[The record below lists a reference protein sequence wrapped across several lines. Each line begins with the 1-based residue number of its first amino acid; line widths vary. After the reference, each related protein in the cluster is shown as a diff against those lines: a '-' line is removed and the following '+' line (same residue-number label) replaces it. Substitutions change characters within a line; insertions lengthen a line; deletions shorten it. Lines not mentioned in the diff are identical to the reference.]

1 MDTKTLLKTIQTRGV
16 VLFGT
21 GFVAEKIANTLAEQR
36 LLDYV
41 QGFVVSKAVT
51 TSFKGKP
58 VWSVEQYSE
67 FATSQKDKKLQSE
80 LPLLCI
86 AVHESLRADI
96 EKLLSDAGLGF
107 EWIYP
112 NYLELAWGASTP
124 FVVDVPV
131 QTILQRQEPD
141 QAWISVRYAALK
153 ECLFGKWDGPATTLQ
168 ECFVGKQDGPASALY
183 VKAASL
189 FSKPET
195 ARQRLAYAA
204 EITKSILKEGYDR
217 NRPILIDNSYRIIDG
232 LHRLAGSVLAG
243 CKSVPCLVVEASDRF
258 NEYFPEENRLTKAAQ
273 EKTGLTPEE
282 KELLKKVRQE
292 LLRGTNHTDES
303 AMKAKAINERE
314 QLDDVFAFRDN
325 LKPEITVVLPVY
337 NVADYMDQCLTT
349 VIEQTLWQIEILLI
363 DDGSTDKSLEK
374 CWEWARKDSRIIVF
388 HRENDGVASARN
400 FGVLMARGKY
410 IAFVD
415 PDDWLEKDYLE
426 KLWKAAEAADADY
439 AECDLWRYDNRS
451 GKKIYRSCYG
461 RMGQAY
467 TLPEH
472 MKYGPTATYKAI
484 SRKSLWTKYKLA
496 MPKCSFESPAVYSL
510 FLALSNRVVNV
521 REALYYYRRFRENS
535 LVENGYAR
543 KDGKPNNRLAIR
555 AMDFLVEE
563 FKRTGRYEKFAGILE
578 GVVKYRLNDILAM
591 QFHRKSPGDFREL
604 TQNYRH
610 FLAERFPEGR
620 NEAYITW
627 GGYNLNRIL
636 AHMDWL
642 HDPYARFNFSSLISL
657 LNREISSYGQTH
669 KNRYRQIMLER
680 ERIHSYWEVIAEL
693 KPKFLFIDLIEERFD
708 MLQLGNS
715 FVTMS
720 DAFEGA
726 RFTRGVNAIDP
737 SVQTEA
743 GESAGK
749 GELTAE
755 ELMRLGQVISRNS
768 ARCTELWQQACQKM
782 VKETQ
787 RICPDIRFVIV
798 ENYLCET
805 VGNLES
811 RKPFENIEHIRKIN
825 SILRQYYRFLKEI
838 LPEAPVIF
846 LAKDD
851 LYFTDEKYEYGAIPS
866 HLNEIENQKI
876 AKQIEEIL

>member
-1 MDTKTLLKTIQTRGV
+1 MDTKTLLKTIQVRGV

-21 GFVAEKIANTLAEQR
+21 GFVAEKIVHTLTEQE
-36 LLDYV
+36 LLDCV
-41 QGFVVSKAVT
+41 RGFVVSKAIT

-58 VWSVEQYSE
+58 VWSVDQYSE
-67 FATSQKDKKLQSE
+67 FVTSQKNKKLPTE
-80 LPLLCI
+80 VPLLCI

-96 EKLLSDAGLGF
+96 EKLLSDAGLDF

-112 NYLELAWGASTP
+112 NYLELAWGVSTP
-124 FVVDVPV
+124 FVVDIPV

-153 ECLFGKWDGPATTLQ
+153 ECLSGKWDGSASTLQEYLLGNGDGPATT
-168 ECFVGKQDGPASALY
+168 LY

-204 EITKSILKEGYDR
+204 EITKRILQEGYDR
-217 NRPILIDNSYRIIDG
+217 NRPILIDNSCRIIDG
-232 LHRLAGSVLAG
+232 LHRLAGSILAG
-243 CKSVPCLVVEASDRF
+243 CKTVPCLVVEVSDCF

-273 EKTGLTPEE
+273 DKAGLTPEE
-282 KELLKKVRQE
+282 KELLKRMQQE
-292 LLRGTNHTDES
+292 LLWGTDHADES
-303 AMKAKAINERE
+303 SMKENAMHGGE
-314 QLDDVFAFRDN
+314 QQDDGFTFRDD
-325 LKPEITVVLPVY
+325 LKPEITVIIPVY
-337 NVADYMDQCLTT
+337 NVADYMDQCLAT
-349 VIEQTLWQIEILLI
+349 VTEQTLQQIEILMI
-363 DDGSTDKSLEK
+363 DDGSTDMSLTK
-374 CWEWARKDSRIIVF
+374 CWEWARKDSRITVF

-426 KLWKAAEAADADY
+426 KLWKAAEAADADF

-484 SRKSLWTKYKLA
+484 SRKSLWTKYRLA

-510 FLALSNRVVNV
+510 LLALSNRVVNA

-563 FKRTGRYEKFAGILE
+563 FRRTGRYEEFADILE

-604 TQNYRH
+604 TQNYRR

-620 NEAYITW
+620 HEAYITW

-636 AHMDWL
+636 THMDWL
-642 HDPYARFNFSSLISL
+642 HDPYARFNFSSIISL
-657 LNREISSYGQTH
+657 MNQKVPAYGQGH

-680 ERIHSYWEVIAEL
+680 ERTHNYWEILAEL

-708 MLQLGNS
+708 MLQLGDS

-726 RFTRGVNAIDP
+726 KFTRDVSAINP
-737 SVQTEA
+737 SVQMEA
-743 GESAGK
+743 GKFDEK
-749 GELTAE
+749 EELTAE
-755 ELMRLGQVISRNS
+755 ELLRLGQVIPRES

-787 RICPDIRFVIV
+787 RICPDIRFVLV

-811 RKPFENIEHIRKIN
+811 RKPFENIEDVRKIN
-825 SILRQYYRFLKEI
+825 SILRQYYNYLKEI
-838 LPEAPVIF
+838 LPEAPVISPS
-846 LAKDD
+846 KDD

-876 AKQIEEIL
+876 AKMIEKVL

>member
-1 MDTKTLLKTIQTRGV
+1 MDTKTLLETIQARGV

-21 GFVAEKIANTLAEQR
+21 GFVAEKIVHTLAEKG
-36 LLDYV
+36 LENCV
-41 QGFVVSKAVT
+41 CGFVVSKGIT
-51 TSFKGKP
+51 TTFKGKP
-58 VWSVEQYSE
+58 VWSVDQYSE
-67 FATSQKDKKLQSE
+67 MVRSRKNKKQAPE

-86 AVHESLRADI
+86 AVHESLRATV
-96 EKLLSDAGLGF
+96 EQSLSDAGLDF

-112 NYLELAWGASTP
+112 NYLELAWGVCTP
-124 FVVDVPV
+124 FMVDIPV
-131 QTILQRQEPD
+131 QTILQRQKLD
-141 QAWISVRYAALK
+141 QAWISVRYAAL
-153 ECLFGKWDGPATTLQ
+153 Q
-168 ECFVGKQDGPASALY
+168 EFFSGKQDGPASALY

-204 EITKSILKEGYDR
+204 EITKSILNKGYDR

-258 NEYFPEENRLTKAAQ
+258 TEYFPEENRLTEAAQ
-273 EKTGLTPEE
+273 EKAGLTAEE
-282 KELLKKVRQE
+282 KELLKKARQE
-292 LLRGTNHTDES
+292 LLSVHTCTES
-303 AMKAKAINERE
+303 
-314 QLDDVFAFRDN
+314 
-325 LKPEITVVLPVY
+325 EITVILPVY
-337 NVADYMDQCLTT
+337 NVADYMDQCLADVTG
-349 VIEQTLWQIEILLI
+349 QTLRQIEILLI
-363 DDGSTDKSLEK
+363 DDGSTDASLDK
-374 CWEWARKDSRIIVF
+374 CWEWARKDSRVTVF

-400 FGVLMARGKY
+400 FGILMARGKY

-426 KLWKAAEAADADY
+426 KLWKAAEAADADF

-461 RMGQAY
+461 HMGQSY

-472 MKYGPTATYKAI
+472 MKYGPTATYKSI
-484 SRKSLWTKYKLA
+484 SRKSLWTKYRLA

-510 FLALSNRVVNV
+510 ILALSNRIVNV

-535 LVENGYAR
+535 LVENGYAH

-563 FKRTGRYEKFAGILE
+563 FRRTGRYEEYAGILE
-578 GVVKYRLNDILAM
+578 GVVKFRLNDILAM
-591 QFHRKSPGDFREL
+591 QFHRKSREDFREL
-604 TQNYRH
+604 TQNYRN
-610 FLAERFPEGR
+610 FLTERFPKGR
-620 NEAYITW
+620 NESYITW

-636 AHMDWL
+636 THMDWL

-657 LNREISSYGQTH
+657 LNQEEPAYGQSH

-680 ERIHSYWEVIAEL
+680 ERRRSYWEILGEL
-693 KPKFLFIDLIEERFD
+693 KPEFLFIDLIEERFD
-708 MLQLGNS
+708 ILQLGES
-715 FVTMS
+715 FVTLS

-726 RFTRGVNAIDP
+726 KFIGDLSAIHP
-737 SVQTEA
+737 PAQTEA
-743 GESAGK
+743 GKSTVEE
-749 GELTAE
+749 ELTAE
-755 ELMRLGQVISRNS
+755 ELIRFGQVIARGS
-768 ARCTELWQQACQKM
+768 ACCTDLWQQACQKM

-787 RICPDIRFVIV
+787 RICPDIRFVII

-805 VGNLES
+805 VGNLKS
-811 RKPFENIEHIRKIN
+811 RKPFENTEYIRKTN
-825 SILRQYYRFLKEI
+825 SILEHYYSYLKGL
-838 LPEAPVIF
+838 LPDAAVVSPAE
-846 LAKDD
+846 DD

-876 AKQIEEIL
+876 AAKIEEAL

>member
-1 MDTKTLLKTIQTRGV
+1 MDTKTLLKTIQARGV

-21 GFVAEKIANTLAEQR
+21 GFVAEKIVHTLAEQGLQDCVR
-36 LLDYV
+36 
-41 QGFVVSKAVT
+41 GFVVSKAVT

-58 VWSVEQYSE
+58 VWSVDQYSE
-67 FATSQKDKKLQSE
+67 FVTSQKDKKLPSE

-86 AVHESLRADI
+86 AVHESLRATV
-96 EKLLSDAGLGF
+96 EQSLSNAGLDF
-107 EWIYP
+107 VWIYP
-112 NYLELAWGASTP
+112 NYLELAWGTSTP
-124 FVVDVPV
+124 FVVDIPV
-131 QTILQRQEPD
+131 QMILQRQEFD

-153 ECLFGKWDGPATTLQ
+153 ECLFGR
-168 ECFVGKQDGPASALY
+168 QDGPASALY

-195 ARQRLAYAA
+195 ARQRLTYAVK
-204 EITKSILKEGYDR
+204 ITKSILKGGYDR
-217 NRPILIDNSYRIIDG
+217 SRPILVDNSCRIIDG

-243 CKSVPCLVVEASDRF
+243 CQSVPCLVVEASDRF
-258 NEYFPEENRLTKAAQ
+258 EEYFPEENRLTKAAQ
-273 EKTGLTPEE
+273 EKAGLTLEE
-282 KELLKKVRQE
+282 KELLKKARQE
-292 LLRGTNHTDES
+292 LLPVYTCSE
-303 AMKAKAINERE
+303 
-314 QLDDVFAFRDN
+314 
-325 LKPEITVVLPVY
+325 PEITVILPVY
-337 NVADYMDQCLTT
+337 NVADYMDQCLAT
-349 VIEQTLWQIEILLI
+349 VTEQTLRQIEILLI

-374 CWEWARKDSRIIVF
+374 CWEWTWKDTRITVF

-426 KLWKAAEAADADY
+426 KLWKAAEATDADF

-484 SRKSLWTKYKLA
+484 SRKSLWTKYRLA
-496 MPKCSFESPAVYSL
+496 MPKCSFESPAIYSL
-510 FLALSNRVVNV
+510 LLALSNRIVNV

-535 LVENGYAR
+535 LVENGYAH
-543 KDGKPNNRLAIR
+543 KDGKPNNRLAIK

-563 FKRTGRYEKFAGILE
+563 FRRTGRYEEFAGILE
-578 GVVKYRLNDILAM
+578 SVVKYRLNDILAM

-610 FLAERFPEGR
+610 FLAKRFPEGR
-620 NEAYITW
+620 NEPYITW

-636 AHMDWL
+636 THMDWL

-657 LNREISSYGQTH
+657 MNQEKPAYGQIH

-680 ERIHSYWEVIAEL
+680 ERTHSYWEILAEL

-715 FVTMS
+715 FVTLS

-726 RFTRGVNAIDP
+726 KFTRGFSVMNP
-737 SVQTEA
+737 SVQMEA
-743 GESAGK
+743 GKLDGK
-749 GELTAE
+749 EELTVECLTVEELSAKELSAE
-755 ELMRLGQVISRNS
+755 ELISFGQVISRDS
-768 ARCTELWQQACQKM
+768 ARCTDLWQQACQKM

-787 RICPDIRFVIV
+787 RICPDIRFVIL

-811 RKPFENIEHIRKIN
+811 RKPFANIEDIRKIN
-825 SILRQYYRFLKEI
+825 SILRQYYSFLKEI
-838 LPEAPVIF
+838 LPEAPVISPS
-846 LAKDD
+846 KDD

-876 AKQIEEIL
+876 AKKIEEIL

>member
-21 GFVAEKIANTLAEQR
+21 GFVAEKIVHTLTEQGLMDCVR
-36 LLDYV
+36 
-41 QGFVVSKAVT
+41 GFVVSKAVT

-58 VWSVEQYSE
+58 VWSVNQYSE
-67 FATSQKDKKLQSE
+67 FVTSQKNKKLSSE
-80 LPLLCI
+80 MPLLCI

-96 EKLLSDAGLGF
+96 EKLLSDAKLDF

-124 FVVDVPV
+124 FVVDTPV

-153 ECLFGKWDGPATTLQ
+153 ECVFGKQNGPASSLQ
-168 ECFVGKQDGPASALY
+168 ECFVGKQDGPASTLY

-217 NRPILIDNSYRIIDG
+217 NRPILIDNNYRIIDG

-243 CKSVPCLVVEASDRF
+243 CQSVPCLVVEANNRF

-273 EKTGLTPEE
+273 EKAGLTPEE

-303 AMKAKAINERE
+303 AMKAKPIDGRE
-314 QLDDVFAFRDN
+314 QPDDVFAFRDDS
-325 LKPEITVVLPVY
+325 KPEITVIIPVY
-337 NVADYMDQCLTT
+337 NVADYMDQCLAT
-349 VIEQTLWQIEILLI
+349 VTEQTLRQLEILLI
-363 DDGSTDKSLEK
+363 DDGSTDASLAK
-374 CWEWARKDSRIIVF
+374 CWEWARKDSRITVF

-400 FGVLMARGKY
+400 FGVLIARGKY

-415 PDDWLEKDYLE
+415 SDDWLEKDYLE
-426 KLWKAAEAADADY
+426 KLWKAAETADADF
-439 AECDLWRYDNRS
+439 AECDLWRYDNRN

-461 RMGQAY
+461 RMGQDY

-484 SRKSLWTKYKLA
+484 SRKSLWKKYKLA

-510 FLALSNRVVNV
+510 LLALSNRVVNV

-563 FKRTGRYEKFAGILE
+563 FKRTGRYEEVAEILE

-604 TQNYRH
+604 TQNYRR

-620 NEAYITW
+620 NEPYITW

-636 AHMDWL
+636 THMEWL
-642 HDPYARFNFSSLISL
+642 HDPYARFNFSSIISL
-657 LNREISSYGQTH
+657 MNREIPAYEINH
-669 KNRYRQIMLER
+669 KNRYRQIMQER
-680 ERIHSYWEVIAEL
+680 ERTHSYWEILAEL
-693 KPKFLFIDLIEERFD
+693 KPKYLFIDLIEERFD

-726 RFTRGVNAIDP
+726 KFTGNISEV
-737 SVQTEA
+737 SVADQVEA
-743 GESAGK
+743 RKFAGK
-749 GELTAE
+749 RELTAE
-755 ELMRLGQVISRNS
+755 ELIKFGQVIPRGS

-787 RICPDIRFVIV
+787 RICPDIRFVIL

-811 RKPFENIEHIRKIN
+811 RKPFENIEHIRIIN
-825 SILRQYYRFLKEI
+825 SIVQQYYGYLKEM
-838 LPEAPVIF
+838 LPEALVISPS
-846 LAKDD
+846 KDE

-876 AKQIEEIL
+876 AKQIEETL

>member
-21 GFVAEKIANTLAEQR
+21 GFVAEKIVHTLTEHGLMECVR
-36 LLDYV
+36 
-41 QGFVVSKAVT
+41 GFVVSKAVT
-51 TSFKGKP
+51 TSFKGNP
-58 VWSVEQYSE
+58 VWSVNQYSE
-67 FATSQKDKKLQSE
+67 FVTSQRNKKLSSE

-96 EKLLSDAGLGF
+96 EKLLSDAGLDF

-112 NYLELAWGASTP
+112 NYLELAWNIRTSVA
-124 FVVDVPV
+124 VDIPI
-131 QTILQRQEPD
+131 QAILQRQEPD

-153 ECLFGKWDGPATTLQ
+153 ECLAGNGDGPASALQESVIEKQNGPASTLQ
-168 ECFVGKQDGPASALY
+168 ECFVGRQDGPASTLY

-195 ARQRLAYAA
+195 ARQRLVYAA
-204 EITKSILKEGYDR
+204 EITKHILKEGYDR
-217 NRPILIDNSYRIIDG
+217 SRPILIDNNYRIIDG

-243 CKSVPCLVVEASDRF
+243 CKTVPCLVVEVSDRF
-258 NEYFPEENRLTKAAQ
+258 NEYFPEENRLTEAAQ
-273 EKTGLTPEE
+273 EKAGLTPEE
-282 KELLKKVRQE
+282 KEMLKKTRQE
-292 LLRGTNHTDES
+292 LLPDS
-303 AMKAKAINERE
+303 
-314 QLDDVFAFRDN
+314 DFS
-325 LKPEITVVLPVY
+325 KPEITVILPVY
-337 NVADYMDQCLTT
+337 NVADYMDQCLAT
-349 VIEQTLWQIEILLI
+349 VTEQTLRQVEILLI
-363 DDGSTDKSLEK
+363 DDGSTDASLSK
-374 CWEWARKDSRIIVF
+374 CWEWARKDSRITVF

-415 PDDWLEKDYLE
+415 PDDWLERDYLE
-426 KLWKAAEAADADY
+426 KLWKAAEASDADF

-484 SRKSLWTKYKLA
+484 SRKSLWERYKLA

-510 FLALSNRVVNV
+510 LLALSNRIVNV

-563 FKRTGRYEKFAGILE
+563 FKRTGRYEEFAGILE

-591 QFHRKSPGDFREL
+591 QFHRKNREDFREL
-604 TQNYRH
+604 TQNYRR

-620 NEAYITW
+620 NEPYITW

-636 AHMDWL
+636 THMDWL
-642 HDPYARFNFSSLISL
+642 HDPYARFNFSGIISL
-657 LNREISSYGQTH
+657 MNREIPAYEINH

-680 ERIHSYWEVIAEL
+680 ERTHSYWEILAEL

-708 MLQLGNS
+708 MLQLGDS

-726 RFTRGVNAIDP
+726 KFTF
-737 SVQTEA
+737 
-743 GESAGK
+743 AGK
-749 GELTAE
+749 AGLTAE
-755 ELMRLGQVISRNS
+755 ELIKFGQVISRDS
-768 ARCTELWQQACQKM
+768 ARCTDLWQQACQKM

-787 RICPDIRFVIV
+787 RICPDIRFVIL

-811 RKPFENIEHIRKIN
+811 REPFKNIEDIRKIN
-825 SILRQYYRFLKEI
+825 SVLRQYYNYLKEI
-838 LPEAPVIF
+838 LPEAPVISSS
-846 LAKDD
+846 KDD

-876 AKQIEEIL
+876 AETIQEAL

>member
-1 MDTKTLLKTIQTRGV
+1 MDTKTLLETIQTRGV

-21 GFVAEKIANTLAEQR
+21 GFVAEKIVHTLAEKGLKNR
-36 LLDYV
+36 V
-41 QGFVVSKAVT
+41 RGFVVSKVIT
-51 TSFKGKP
+51 TFFKGKP
-58 VWSVEQYSE
+58 VWSVNQYSE
-67 FATSQKDKKLQSE
+67 MVRSRKNKKQAPE

-86 AVHESLRADI
+86 AVHESLR
-96 EKLLSDAGLGF
+96 ETVERSLFGAGLEF

-112 NYLELAWGASTP
+112 NYLELAWGPCTP
-124 FVVDVPV
+124 FAVDIPA
-131 QTILQRQEPD
+131 QTILRRQKPD

-153 ECLFGKWDGPATTLQ
+153 ECLSGKL
-168 ECFVGKQDGPASALY
+168 EGPASAVY

-204 EITKSILKEGYDR
+204 EITKSILNKGYDR
-217 NRPILIDNSYRIIDG
+217 NRPILIDNRYRIIDG

-243 CKSVPCLVVEASDRF
+243 CKSVPCLVVEACDSF
-258 NEYFPEENRLTKAAQ
+258 NEYFPEENRLTEAAQ
-273 EKTGLTPEE
+273 EKAGLTAEE
-282 KELLKKVRQE
+282 KEVLKRAKQE
-292 LLRGTNHTDES
+292 LLRVIHADRSVMSTSSVHAKKQQEGTLSVS
-303 AMKAKAINERE
+303 AGS
-314 QLDDVFAFRDN
+314 
-325 LKPEITVVLPVY
+325 KPEITVILPVY
-337 NVADYMDQCLTT
+337 NVADYMDQCLVT
-349 VIEQTLWQIEILLI
+349 VTEQSLRPIEILLI

-374 CWEWARKDSRIIVF
+374 CREWARKDSRITVF

-426 KLWKAAEAADADY
+426 KLWKAAEAAGADF

-467 TLPEH
+467 SLPEH

-484 SRKSLWTKYKLA
+484 SRKSLWKKYKLA
-496 MPKCSFESPAVYSL
+496 MPRCSFESPAVYSL
-510 FLALSNRVVNV
+510 ILALSNRVVNV

-535 LVENGYAR
+535 LVENGYAHR
-543 KDGKPNNRLAIR
+543 DGKPNNRLAIR

-563 FKRTGRYEKFAGILE
+563 FRRTGRYEEYAGILE

-591 QFHRKSPGDFREL
+591 QFHRKSREDFREL
-604 TQNYRH
+604 TQNYRS
-610 FLAERFPEGR
+610 FLAERFPKGK
-620 NEAYITW
+620 NEPYITW

-636 AHMDWL
+636 THMDWL
-642 HDPYARFNFSSLISL
+642 HDPYARFNFSSLVSL
-657 LNREISSYGQTH
+657 LNQEEPAYGQTH

-680 ERIHSYWEVIAEL
+680 ERKRSYWEILREL
-693 KPKFLFIDLIEERFD
+693 KPKFVFIDLIEERFD
-708 MLQLGNS
+708 ILQLGDS

-726 RFTRGVNAIDP
+726 KFTGGPGVIKLPA
-737 SVQTEA
+737 QTEA
-743 GESAGK
+743 GKPSGK
-749 GELTAE
+749 EELTPE
-755 ELMRLGQVISRNS
+755 EMIRFGQVIARDS
-768 ARCTELWQQACQKM
+768 ARCKELWQRACQKM

-787 RICPDIRFVIV
+787 RICPDIRFVII
-798 ENYLCET
+798 ENYLCGT
-805 VGNLES
+805 MGNLES
-811 RKPFENIEHIRKIN
+811 RKPFENTEYIRKTN
-825 SILRQYYRFLKEI
+825 SVLQQYYSCLKEL
-838 LPEAPVIF
+838 LPDAAVVSPSE
-846 LAKDD
+846 DD

-876 AKQIEEIL
+876 AAKIEEAL